1 MPLFKL
7 MMPLK
12 SVVNSWRTLSPAARL
27 LVTNGLAFNLG
38 FYMMLPY
45 LAHHLG
51 STLGLTGWITGLI
64 LGIRVFSQQ
73 GLFLLGGTLGDRL
86 GYRPAILSGCLIRA
100 FGFAL
105 LGWADSVPVLIMAA
119 FLTGFA
125 GALFTPC
132 AQAYLAAEC
141 RDAEQR
147 HQAFALHN
155 LASEVGMLLGP
166 LAGLWLTNLSYAATG
181 CISGGIFLLL
191 TILQWCYL
199 PQGVFAS
206 QSAPVSVLT
215 QWHSIWLNR
224 PFLRF
229 TLSAAAYPILFHQ
242 LYLAIPAYIQSTHQP
257 ASLLSS
263 VFVITALIGVML
275 QLPVTHW
282 VKTRLGLPRAIGI
295 GLVCMGGSYVTML
308 CLADIPVM
316 AVTLQAVLFSFGSIL
331 CYPLFSVRLPY
342 YAGNGQ
348 LGSYYGFHASFG
360 GCVALLSNVIV
371 GRMLGNPGTKPP
383 EILWYVLFGVGVLFG
398 WLLYRQL
405 SSEDKQS
412 ESRAC

>member
-105 LGWADSVPVLIMAA
+105 LGWADSVPVLIVAA

-155 LASEVGMLLGP
+155 LASEAGMLLGP

-191 TILQWCYL
+191 AILQWRYL
-199 PQGVFAS
+199 PKTVLAS
-206 QSAPVSVLT
+206 NSASISVLT
-215 QWHSIWLNR
+215 QWHAIWMNR
-224 PFLRF
+224 TTDP
-229 TLSAAAYPILFHQ
+229 PI
-242 LYLAIPAYIQSTHQP
+242 S
-257 ASLLSS
+257 
-263 VFVITALIGVML
+263 
-275 QLPVTHW
+275 
-282 VKTRLGLPRAIGI
+282 
-295 GLVCMGGSYVTML
+295 
-308 CLADIPVM
+308 
-316 AVTLQAVLFSFGSIL
+316 
-331 CYPLFSVRLPY
+331 
-342 YAGNGQ
+342 
-348 LGSYYGFHASFG
+348 
-360 GCVALLSNVIV
+360 
-371 GRMLGNPGTKPP
+371 
-383 EILWYVLFGVGVLFG
+383 
-398 WLLYRQL
+398 
-405 SSEDKQS
+405 
-412 ESRAC
+412 